1 MKRKKR
7 ILFGAV
13 DIGYRIEHYSKFI
26 RENFSDQLV
35 AESFSKF
42 VLPSSHYKTSYTY
55 TCRIDKRS
63 RLYLYIY
70 SFSFFI
76 FSLFRYDIF
85 HFISGET
92 ILTRK
97 LRRIELFIYKL
108 LGKRVIMHFVGSDI
122 RSEEFIYWKEKNIRQ
137 FLQSGSSFEKNLPW
151 QKRLIADTEKY
162 ADFVLVSTPDLKQ
175 FLKHVTYYPV
185 VLDLEKFLREAKP
198 VVPRIT
204 ESDEIVILHSP
215 SNTVLKGTT
224 HIHDILNKLVKT
236 LPYKIKLVLPGEQ
249 LIGTVKKYSLTR
261 YELFEIYKQADIV
274 IDQVIIGWYG
284 LQSIEALL
292 MGKEVI
298 SYIDTGLEIDLF
310 PNCPIELATV
320 NTLEQVIIKCI
331 EKIRTHKRTPYED
344 TVSWVKKYHTIESNN
359 KPLLDAWG
367 ISTIKE

>member
-1 MKRKKR
+1 LKRKKR

-13 DIGYRIEHYSKFI
+13 DIGYRIEHYTKFI
-26 RENFSDQLV
+26 QENFSDQLIP
-35 AESFSKF
+35 ESFSKF
-42 VLPSSHYKTSYTY
+42 VLPTSQYKTNYTY
-55 TCRIDKRS
+55 TCRIDKMHPLI
-63 RLYLYIY
+63 LYAY
-70 SFSFFI
+70 SLCFFI

-97 LRRIELFIYKL
+97 LRRAELFIYKL
-108 LGKRVIMHFVGSDI
+108 FGKRVIMHFVGSDI
-122 RSEEFIYWKEKNIRQ
+122 RSEEFIYWKEKNIKH
-137 FLQSGSSFEKNLPW
+137 FLEQGTSFEKNLPW
-151 QKRLIADTEKY
+151 QKKLIADTEKY
-162 ADFVLVSTPDLKQ
+162 ADFILVSTPDLKQ
-175 FLKHVTYYPV
+175 FLKNATYYPV
-185 VLDLEKFLREAKP
+185 VLDLDKFLQEAKP
-198 VVPRIT
+198 VVPRIK

-215 SNTVLKGTT
+215 SNTALKGTV
-224 HIHDILNKLVKT
+224 HIHDVLKKIVET
-236 LPYKIKLVLPGEQ
+236 LPYNIKLILPGER
-249 LIGTVKKYSLTR
+249 LMGTIKTYAVTR

-298 SYIDTGLEIDLF
+298 SYIDPELEGDLF

-331 EKIRTHKRTPYED
+331 EKIRANKSNPYKN
-344 TVSWVKKYHTIESNN
+344 TVEWVKKYHAIENNN

-367 ISTIKE
+367 VAIIKE